1 MKVSTPSHP
10 VFYMLVITLVVL
22 LSACTSKPKHD
33 NLAANG
39 NHDAWSDAAQI
50 LKRINPPAFPDRDF
64 QVADYGALGDGSFD
78 NTAAFK
84 AAIEACSNAGGGRVV
99 VPEGRYLTGPVY
111 LKSNVNFHISKGAVL
126 LFSTRPGD
134 YLPVVATR
142 WEGVELMNYS
152 PLIYAYKEKN
162 IAVTGE
168 GLLDGQASKEHW
180 WPWSSGTD
188 YGYSEGMPSQKDPG
202 NRKALFAM
210 AENGVP
216 VSERVFGEGHYLRP
230 QFVQPYLCENVLLQD
245 FTIINSPMWVI
256 HPVLCENVSIR
267 NLTINSNG
275 PNSDGCDP
283 ESCRNV
289 LIEGCT
295 FNTGDDCIAIKSGRN
310 EDGRRINRPSENII
324 VRNCEMKDGHGGL
337 VIGSEIS
344 AGARNIYIEDCKMD
358 SPNLTRAIRLKTN
371 SARGGTIDGVYARHI
386 EVGEVEETLL
396 KVNMVYEEGEGHGY
410 VPVVKNIRLENINCR
425 KTRFPLFLLGS
436 SESEISDIV
445 LKNVLIEDAREA
457 SVLRYVTN
465 ITLENVKFQTSREV
479 NIWGTVK

>member
-1 MKVSTPSHP
+1 MKLKKI
-10 VFYMLVITLVVL
+10 YYLALMMLAFLL
-22 LSACTSKPKHD
+22 LSCTPNANNSKVQT
-33 NLAANG
+33 
-39 NHDAWSDAAQI
+39 NHPADAWLEAEKI
-50 LKRINPPAFPDRDF
+50 LKQINPPSFPDNDF
-64 QVADYGALGDGSFD
+64 HVSTYGATGNGTSNDS
-78 NTAAFK
+78 AAFK
-84 AAIEACSNAGGGRVV
+84 KAIEACSDAGGGRVV
-99 VPEGRYLTGPVY
+99 VPEGIYLTGPIY
-111 LKSNVNFHISKGAVL
+111 LESNVNLHISKGAIIR
-126 LFSTRPGD
+126 FSTNPND
-134 YLPVVATR
+134 YPLVYTR
-142 WEGVELMNYS
+142 WEGVELMNHS
-152 PLIYAYKEKN
+152 PLIYAYKETN

-168 GLLDGQASKEHW
+168 GVLDGQASNENW

-188 YGYSEGMPSQKDPG
+188 YGYTEGMPSQKDPG

-216 VSERVFGEGHYLRP
+216 VAERIFGEGHYLRP

-256 HPVLCENVSIR
+256 HPVLCENVTIKGL
-267 NLTINSNG
+267 NINSNG